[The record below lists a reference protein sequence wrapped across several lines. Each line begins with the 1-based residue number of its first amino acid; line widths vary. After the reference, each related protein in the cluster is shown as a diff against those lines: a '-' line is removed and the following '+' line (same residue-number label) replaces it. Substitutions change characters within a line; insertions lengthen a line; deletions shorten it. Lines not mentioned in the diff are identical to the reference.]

1 MDMDSNKLKTYM
13 DHFLPREVIGPV
25 IIVFSLE
32 GVISGLFDLYA
43 PEGYET
49 AAWMMIFVL
58 SIYLVAR
65 WGTTGQAEEE
75 LEEKMEELN

>member
-1 MDMDSNKLKTYM
+1 MDRKAIKTYL

-43 PEGYET
+43 PDGYET
-49 AAWMMIFVL
+49 VAWGMIFIL
-58 SIYLVAR
+58 SIYLVAK
-65 WGTTGQAEEE
+65 WGTTGEAEEE
-75 LEEKMEELN
+75 LEEKMGELEEN